1 MQGKPDAAHRPG
13 NTGPVGDNQ
22 EGDGPSKV
30 NVRALLVFVS
40 VLVLVDTV
48 FFTALTPLLPHYVHS
63 LGLSKAAAGILV
75 AAYPLGTLAGALPSG
90 VVASRLGVRRA
101 VVLGLC
107 LMSGATLVFGFGTSI
122 VVLDSARLAQGLG
135 GACTWSGG
143 LAWLAAGTPADRRG
157 RALGVALGAAVAG
170 ALLGPVIGAVASG
183 VGTAP
188 AFAAATFAGLCLAV
202 ASLRVGTP
210 LGGESQS
217 LRSAVRAL
225 GDLGVSGG
233 MWLTCLAGLA
243 FGVIDVLAP
252 LRLSALGASAAVIA
266 GAFLGAAAL
275 EAVLAP
281 LVGRLADKRGR
292 LVPVKLSLLVAIAVS
307 VLLPLLRPVG
317 VLVALIVVGLPS
329 YGTLFVPA
337 SAMISDGSDRLKL
350 HQGLGFGLSNLA
362 WAGGQAVAAVSS
374 GAIAQATGDT
384 VPYLV
389 LAAAIGATFLA
400 TRPQGRRLL
409 ARSRTDS

>member
-1 MQGKPDAAHRPG
+1 
-13 NTGPVGDNQ
+13 
-22 EGDGPSKV
+22 
-30 NVRALLVFVS
+30 
-40 VLVLVDTV
+40 
-48 FFTALTPLLPHYVHS
+48 
-63 LGLSKAAAGILV
+63 
-75 AAYPLGTLAGALPSG
+75 
-90 VVASRLGVRRA
+90 
-101 VVLGLC
+101 C

-135 GACTWSGG
+135 GACTWAGG

-210 LGGESQS
+210 PGGESQR

-243 FGVIDVLAP
+243 FGVIDVLTP

-292 LVPVKLSLLVAIAVS
+292 LAPVKLSLLVAIAVS
-307 VLLPLLRPVG
+307 VLLPLLRPAG
-317 VLVALIVVGLPS
+317 VLVALIVVGLPA

-362 WAGGQAVAAVSS
+362 WAGGQAVAAASS

-400 TRPQGRRLL
+400 SRPQGRRLL
-409 ARSRTDS
+409 ARSRPDS